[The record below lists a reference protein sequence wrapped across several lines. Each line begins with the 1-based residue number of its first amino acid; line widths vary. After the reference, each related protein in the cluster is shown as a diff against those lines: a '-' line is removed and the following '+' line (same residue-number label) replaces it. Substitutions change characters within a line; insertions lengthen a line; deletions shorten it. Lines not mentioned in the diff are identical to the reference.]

1 MGDGM
6 LMWRLR
12 RAVLWIT
19 GRDWMEPSLPLL
31 PQVITLRPPEARWEV
46 TLSADAHLKFH
57 LPAGPNVLHR
67 LAQRF
72 AFGIRWRILPK
83 APKENMM

>member
-19 GRDWMEPSLPLL
+19 GRDWMEPSSRGINR
-31 PQVITLRPPEARWEV
+31 QTLRPPEARWEV